1 MENYGKDE
9 VISEGKDEE
18 ERRENDG
25 DENDGD
31 EEVIKSTSE
40 SPGDDRPFI
49 LPKEWTINDFLTTMS
64 NKVFKTL
71 CAQFRT
77 TSQSVFLESLR
88 NVIQGRPRMLA
99 CMTLCSRQD

>member
-31 EEVIKSTSE
+31 EEVIKSTSG

-49 LPKEWTINDFLTTMS
+49 LPKEWTINDFLPTMS

-71 CAQFRT
+71 CAQFQT
-77 TSQSVFLESLR
+77 TSQSVSLESLR
-88 NVIQGRPRMLA
+88 NVIQGRPQTLA
-99 CMTLCSRQD
+99 CMTLCSRHD